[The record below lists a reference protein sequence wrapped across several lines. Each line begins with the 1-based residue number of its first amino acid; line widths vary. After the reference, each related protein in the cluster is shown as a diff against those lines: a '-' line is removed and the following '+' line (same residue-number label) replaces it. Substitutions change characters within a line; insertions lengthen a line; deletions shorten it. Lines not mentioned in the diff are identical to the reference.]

1 MTLSWTNPLA
11 LALGLL
17 IVGPILAHLIRQTP
31 RARRAFGA
39 MLLIRRLPRKSRRR
53 NRVQDPGLMWLRI
66 AMVGL
71 AGLAAAAPQ
80 LEWPGAV
87 PEFGGS
93 GAVVVVMDDS
103 LSMGLEEE
111 ATLLAR
117 ARSQATAMVRSL
129 PAGTLVGVVRIAGT
143 ATRATPGLI
152 DEPEVALAAITA
164 TEQTHLGTDLV
175 GGIRLARQMLAGE
188 GGEVVVFTDEAGLGV
203 VESAQSEIAL
213 LTEQGGALVPKPVH
227 AVAPAN
233 VAVLGARYGSGPE
246 GGSVAVTIA
255 NYGDEPVEVPANL
268 ALPDGTTI
276 SAFVTMEAGQ
286 TVDKTFTVPRVTQ
299 GGVGIVQI
307 EDGKIAEDNVGSF
320 HLPTIGASRV
330 LVVDGD
336 PGLTPTASEVYYL
349 ERALAPW
356 GRSTSLD
363 SGVLPDITA
372 PSAVQSLDDDVHRV
386 VFMSNVADPGPWANR
401 LVEFVSGGGSLVIS
415 LGDNVSA
422 DRTNAVLAKL
432 LPTPLR
438 RPRSLAAQGEL
449 GARTAL
455 PEVDDPIFSPFVRG
469 GLLGFQ
475 RVRWSRLFSVEPFK
489 NSDEVRTLL
498 QTEGGMPVLIERR
511 VGMGR
516 VLLFTGSLDV
526 DWGNF
531 PLQAVYMP
539 LIQSL
544 VRNLGIPGGGEGR
557 RIDAFVGQPV
567 EVSVSGHEADLVV
580 DGPEGRV
587 DVVIEAGQARFTPTL
602 AGAFSVGSPGLPP
615 IAQVAVNVDG
625 IESDVRRHTSLAKTA
640 AEVDPDRFMH
650 RLPLNRWALLI
661 FLVLAAL
668 SAIVSHRIGARSE
681 VENAA

>member
-1 MTLSWTNPLA
+1 MTLSWANPLA

-39 MLLIRRLPRKSRRR
+39 MLLIRRLPQKSRRR
-53 NRVQDPGLMWLRI
+53 NRVQDPGLMWVRI
-66 AMVGL
+66 AMVML

-87 PEFGGS
+87 PELGGA
-93 GAVVVVMDDS
+93 GAVVVVLDNS
-103 LSMGLEEE
+103 LSMGLEEDS
-111 ATLLAR
+111 TLLSR
-117 ARSQATAMVRSL
+117 ARTQAIAMVRNL
-129 PAGTLVGVVRIAGT
+129 PSGTLTGVVRVAGT
-143 ATRATPGLI
+143 ATRGTPGLNE
-152 DEPEVALAAITA
+152 DTEPTLAAIAA
-164 TEQTHLGTDLV
+164 TEQAHLGTDLA

-203 VESAQSEIAL
+203 VESARAEIAL

-227 AVAPAN
+227 AEAPSN

-246 GGSVAVTIA
+246 GGSVTVTVA
-255 NYGDEPVEVPANL
+255 NYGNAAVEVPATL
-268 ALPDGTTI
+268 SLPDGTTI
-276 SAFVTMEAGQ
+276 SAFVTMDAGQ
-286 TVDKTFTVPRVTQ
+286 TVEKTFTVPRVTQ
-299 GGVGIVQI
+299 GGVGTVQI
-307 EDGKIAEDNVGSF
+307 DDGRITQDNVGSF

-330 LVVDGD
+330 LVIDGD

-372 PSAVQSLDDDVHRV
+372 PSAVQSLDEDVHQV
-386 VFMSNVADPGPWANR
+386 VFMANVADPGPWANR
-401 LVEFVSGGGSLVIS
+401 LVEFVSGGGSLVVS

-438 RPRSLAAQGEL
+438 RPRSLSAQGEL

-455 PEVDDPIFSPFVRG
+455 PEVDDPIFAPFVRG

-475 RVRWSRLFSVEPFK
+475 RVRWSRLFTVEPFK
-489 NSDEVRTLL
+489 NTPEVRTLL

-511 VGMGR
+511 VGAGR

-544 VRNLGIPGGGEGR
+544 VRVLGIPGGGEGL
-557 RIDAFVGQPV
+557 RIDARVGQPV
-567 EVSVSGHEADLVV
+567 ELSVSGHEADLVV
-580 DGPEGRV
+580 EGPEGRV
-587 DVVIEAGQARFTPTL
+587 DVTITAGMARFTPMV

-615 IAQVAVNVDG
+615 VAQVAVNVDG
-625 IESDVRRHTSLAKTA
+625 VESDVRRHTSLARTA

-650 RLPLNRWALLI
+650 RLPLNRWAFLL

-668 SAIVSHRIGARSE
+668 SAVVAHSISTRTEA
-681 VENAA
+681 ENAA

>member
-66 AMVGL
+66 AMVAL

-117 ARSQATAMVRSL
+117 ARSQAAAMVRSL

-227 AVAPAN
+227 AGAPAN
-233 VAVLGARYGSGPE
+233 VAVLGARYGSGRR
-246 GGSVAVTIA
+246 GLVAVTIA
-255 NYGDEPVEVPANL
+255 NYGDGPVEVPANL
-268 ALPDGTTI
+268 SLPDGTTI

-415 LGDNVSA
+415 PGDNVSA

-432 LPTPLR
+432 YHAAASAPISRRAGRAGRANGASRGRRSHLQPLR
-438 RPRSLAAQGEL
+438 SW
-449 GARTAL
+449 
-455 PEVDDPIFSPFVRG
+455 
-469 GLLGFQ
+469 
-475 RVRWSRLFSVEPFK
+475 RV
-489 NSDEVRTLL
+489 
-498 QTEGGMPVLIERR
+498 
-511 VGMGR
+511 
-516 VLLFTGSLDV
+516 
-526 DWGNF
+526 
-531 PLQAVYMP
+531 A
-539 LIQSL
+539 
-544 VRNLGIPGGGEGR
+544 GIPARALES
-557 RIDAFVGQPV
+557 PV
-567 EVSVSGHEADLVV
+567 
-580 DGPEGRV
+580 
-587 DVVIEAGQARFTPTL
+587 
-602 AGAFSVGSPGLPP
+602 FS
-615 IAQVAVNVDG
+615 
-625 IESDVRRHTSLAKTA
+625 R
-640 AEVDPDRFMH
+640 
-650 RLPLNRWALLI
+650 ALQE
-661 FLVLAAL
+661 F
-668 SAIVSHRIGARSE
+668 R
-681 VENAA
+681 